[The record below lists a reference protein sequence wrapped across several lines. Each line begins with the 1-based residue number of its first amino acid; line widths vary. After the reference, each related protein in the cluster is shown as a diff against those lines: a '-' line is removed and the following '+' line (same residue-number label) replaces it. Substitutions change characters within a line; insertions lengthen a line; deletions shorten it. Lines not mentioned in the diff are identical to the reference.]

1 MSVKGATD
9 MSVKGAGGVNVK
21 GATGMK
27 ATAGSKVIT
36 GRTVTTF
43 LAVRAARTHRKAWAA
58 VFAALALT
66 SLLLGSFGLALAS
79 AGLGHARVE
88 WYAGADLVVA
98 GDQNT
103 RFTAKMWGGQPET
116 ATAGLTERVRVP
128 EPVLETVRNVPGVR
142 AAVADDVFQVGVES
156 AGSSEGRA
164 WDAAKLA
171 PYGIREGHAPRR
183 AGEVVVGG
191 GTARV
196 GERVT
201 LRVSG
206 ADATYTVAGVADGP
220 GDAVYFSG
228 AEARRLAGHPGSLDA
243 IGIVAEPGVPAGELS
258 TRVRNALDAADAR
271 SVGRRADGDEAPLR
285 VLTGDERGD
294 AEFLTAATA
303 RTGILALLASVAGA
317 VVLIALLVVSS
328 TVVQAL
334 RQRDHELGLLRAVG
348 ATPRQVR
355 GAVGKE
361 VGRVAAVAALVGAVG
376 AIPACLGL
384 LRLLDARGVLPAG
397 LELPFPPWLVAAPLF
412 TATVTV
418 LVARA
423 AALIACAGTAKARP
437 AEALRES
444 EPGKARRVS
453 GLVLLLG
460 GVSSAGTATMQS
472 GTAAAAAAGAAAVT
486 MVIACALLGPWIAEG
501 AMKVLGV
508 PLRVLG
514 GPAGRLAAANCT
526 ASARRLGAAI
536 TPIVLVTAFVGVQ
549 LSSGATVGHAGD
561 AQALRATRADLV
573 VSAEGGLPDGA
584 LERIREVPGVRAA
597 TDVVRSTVVLAR
609 RDAGSPVLERLPAL
623 GVTPQGLT
631 RTLDPEVRDGNVDEL
646 RPGTVAIGRDRARSL
661 DVEPGSTVTLR
672 FGDGAQARLR
682 VVATYERA
690 LALGDFL
697 FSRDELLKHM
707 SAPGPGRVL
716 VATDQADTDRPDNTV
731 AVAVTKALASAAP
744 GARVEPDSA
753 PVRVEA
759 EDQDLGE
766 VVSLAAVSAIGG
778 FTVIA
783 ILSTLSLIAI
793 GRRPELALLRLAGAG
808 RRQLRRMLWLEA
820 GVTAVT
826 GLVVGA
832 VVASLPLVGFSVA
845 MTRTAPYLPAEQAVV
860 IAVVVGVT
868 AVTGTLLPVWQVL
881 RGRYAVRAR

>member
-9 MSVKGAGGVNVK
+9 MSVKGA
-21 GATGMK
+21 TSMK
-27 ATAGSKVIT
+27 
-36 GRTVTTF
+36 VTTF

-88 WYAGADLVVA
+88 RYAGADLVVA

-103 RFTAKMWGGQPET
+103 RFTAKMWGGEPET

-156 AGSSEGRA
+156 AGRSEGRA
-164 WDAAKLA
+164 WDAARLA

-183 AGEVVVGG
+183 ADEVVVGG

-220 GDAVYFSG
+220 GAAVYFTG

-258 TRVRNALDAADAR
+258 TRVRNALDAADAG
-271 SVGRRADGDEAPLR
+271 SVGRRADGDTAPLR

-303 RTGILALLASVAGA
+303 RSGILALLASVAGT

-376 AIPACLGL
+376 AVPACLGL
-384 LRLLDARGVLPAG
+384 LRLLEARGVLPAG
-397 LELPFPPWLVAAPLF
+397 LELPFPPWLVAAPLL
-412 TATVTV
+412 TAAVTV

-423 AALIACAGTAKARP
+423 AALIACAGTAKVRP

-444 EPGKARRVS
+444 EPGRARRVS

-460 GVSSAGTATMQS
+460 GVSSAGTATLQS

-486 MVIACALLGPWIAEG
+486 MVIACALLGPWTAEG

-584 LERIREVPGVRAA
+584 VERIREVPGVRAA
-597 TDVVRSTVVLAR
+597 TEVVRSTVVLAR
-609 RDAGSPVLERLPAL
+609 QDAGSPVLERLPAL

-631 RTLDPEVRDGNVDEL
+631 RTLDPEARDGNVDEL

-716 VATDQADTDRPDNTV
+716 VATDQPDNGVT
-731 AVAVTKALASAAP
+731 VTKALASAVP
-744 GARVEPDSA
+744 GARVEPNSA

-759 EDQDLGE
+759 EDQALGE

-832 VVASLPLVGFSVA
+832 VVAALPLVGFSVA

-860 IAVVVGVT
+860 IVVVVGVT
-868 AVTGTLLPVWQVL
+868 AVAGTLLPVWQVL